1 MLKLLIL
8 FFLQVGITNAFA
20 EDNVLDVSKFNQD
33 AVSLTQYFAVLEDP
47 TTTLTFTD
55 LQLPEN
61 STRFKTH
68 LPPDE
73 TLNYGFSSA
82 AYWLRL
88 PLKNS
93 SDKPVERMLEISD
106 AILSNVDFYTPNFD
120 GTYSSIQT
128 GLRLPFST
136 RPYKNRYFVFPIVL
150 PANSTQLFYLR
161 IRSITSTRIP
171 TKLWT
176 TQDFRIHERND
187 YQIQALYFGMATTM
201 LLFNLLLFLLLRDAI
216 YLRYINSCFFIA
228 LTVSAQNG
236 LFKEFLFPDSTFWID
251 KTMPMLGAGL
261 VITFLFFMRSMLNT
275 KIVTPIIDRV
285 IKMFI
290 AFYLLI
296 IFALI
301 TVPLQMPVIPI
312 ATIYLLTPPL
322 FFIICLTCVLKKQR
336 NAYIFSFAF
345 FVFVVGTA
353 THMLKNF
360 TALPTNIFTT
370 NSVQIGS
377 AIEMILMAIALADR
391 YKTIRLE
398 KENMQQL
405 LVETLK
411 SSEQILE
418 SKVLERTNELETARQ
433 QLELLVE
440 KKRQHSIEKSHFL
453 AMLTHELKS
462 PIATIEFAAQN
473 IERTQD
479 AQINELSLKHIQAAA
494 HDMSIITE
502 RCLQADKLEQAA
514 LSPTNITTFSFDMLL
529 YDRRFQGLW
538 LKPENATRLQF
549 DISEQ
554 ISITSDVLLC
564 QIIMSN
570 LLENALKYSPAKS
583 VVLISANYNAQQSV
597 LLISVFNEVGKAG
610 KPDAEKIFEKYYR
623 SRNAQRFRGTGLG
636 LWLVQGIAMQLGG
649 RIEYIDHNDKVEFQ
663 LCLPQ

>member
-8 FFLQVGITNAFA
+8 FFLQLGITNAFA
-20 EDNVLDVSKFNQD
+20 EDNVLDVSSPNQSPI
-33 AVSLTQYFAVLEDP
+33 SLTEYLAVLEDS
-47 TTTLTFTD
+47 TTTLTLAD
-55 LQLPEN
+55 VQLPEN
-61 STRFKTH
+61 NRRFKTH

-106 AILSNVDFYTPNFD
+106 ALLSNVDFYTPNFD

-301 TVPLQMPVIPI
+301 TVPLQMPIMPI

-405 LVETLK
+405 LVETLQ
-411 SSEQILE
+411 SSEQMLE
-418 SKVLERTNELETARQ
+418 AKVIERTNELKITSEKLE
-433 QLELLVE
+433 QLIE
-440 KKRQHSIEKSHFL
+440 KKREDLAEKSHFL

-462 PIATIEFAAQN
+462 PIATIELAAQN
-473 IERTQD
+473 IERNQNV
-479 AQINELSLKHIQAAA
+479 QINQLSLKHIQAAT
-494 HDMSIITE
+494 HDMATITE
-502 RCLQADKLEQAA
+502 RCLQADKLEQAN
-514 LSPTNITTFSFDMLL
+514 LPLNVSTFPLHTL
-529 YDRRFQGLW
+529 IHDRRSQGQFLT
-538 LKPENATRLQF
+538 PDDSVRLQI
-549 DISEQ
+549 DISPQ
-554 ISITSDVLLC
+554 ILITSDQLLC
-564 QIIMSN
+564 RIIMSN
-570 LLENALKYSPAKS
+570 LIENALKYSPAKS
-583 VVLISANYNAQQSV
+583 LVFISANYDTQKSV
-597 LLISVFNEVGKAG
+597 LFISVFNEVGKTG
-610 KPDAEKIFEKYYR
+610 KPDATKIFEKYYR
-623 SRNAQRFRGTGLG
+623 SPDAQRLRGTGLG
-636 LWLVQGIAMQLGG
+636 LWLVQGIAIQLGG
-649 RIEYIDHNDKVEFQ
+649 RVDYIDHNDKVEFQ